1 MRRRDA
7 ITRVPGA
14 AQREPKASGALQN
27 RDRYGPWR
35 SRISGAPLREDATR
49 CTASGTRAIGRR
61 EFITLIGGAA
71 VAWPLAA
78 RAQQPAMPVVGFLRI
93 TTAARSMHLLAAFRR
108 GLGELGFVEGENVV
122 IEYRWADFK
131 ADRLPALAADL
142 VRRQVA
148 VIAATDSRAT
158 VASKEATATI
168 PIVFVFGGDP
178 VRLGIVTSLNRPDGN
193 VTGVSFVNTDLGA
206 KRLGLLHELVP
217 KAAVIAVLV
226 DASNPEGE
234 TVTMRDAQEGARAV
248 GRQIV
253 AAKVAGEGDFDLA
266 FARLVQQGA
275 GALLVTGGPF
285 FNGQRRRIAALA
297 LRHALPAAF
306 NVREYVEAGGLMSYG
321 TSQTDAYRRTG
332 AYVGRILK
340 GAKPAELPVLLPTK
354 YELVINLKTARALGL
369 QVPDRL
375 LALADEVIE

>member
-1 MRRRDA
+1 MRRRELIA
-7 ITRVPGA
+7 LLGSA
-14 AQREPKASGALQN
+14 AAV
-27 RDRYGPWR
+27 W
-35 SRISGAPLREDATR
+35 PLR
-49 CTASGTRAIGRR
+49 
-61 EFITLIGGAA
+61 
-71 VAWPLAA
+71 V

-108 GLGELGFVEGENVV
+108 GLGELGFVEGQNVA
-122 IEYRWADFK
+122 IEYRWADNQ

-148 VIAATDSRAT
+148 VIAATDPRAT
-158 VASKEATATI
+158 VASKAATATI
-168 PIVFVFGGDP
+168 PIVFVFGNDP
-178 VRLGIVTSLNRPDGN
+178 VRLGLVTSLNRPDGN
-193 VTGVSFVNTDLGA
+193 VTGVTFINTDLGA

-217 KAAVIAVLV
+217 NAAVIGVLV
-226 DASNPEGE
+226 DASNPEGAD
-234 TVTMRDAQEGARAV
+234 VTMRDAQEGARAV
-248 GRQIV
+248 GRQTV
-253 AAKVAGEGDFDLA
+253 VAKVAGEGDFDPA

-321 TSQTDAYRRTG
+321 TSQTDAYRRAG

-340 GAKPAELPVLLPTK
+340 GAKPAELPVLQPTK
-354 YELVINLKTARALGL
+354 YEFVINLKTAKALGL